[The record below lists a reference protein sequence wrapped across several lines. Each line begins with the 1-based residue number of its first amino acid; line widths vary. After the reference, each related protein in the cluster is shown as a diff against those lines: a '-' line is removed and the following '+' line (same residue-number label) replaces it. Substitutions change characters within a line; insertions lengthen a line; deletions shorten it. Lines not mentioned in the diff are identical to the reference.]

1 MYLKSVSIRNFK
13 TILNLDID
21 FSEGLNVIFGLN
33 EAGKSTFLE
42 ALTAVFFTN
51 ADSSSRDVAKFR
63 PWGTEADPY
72 VEVKFIAGGNE
83 YKLEKEFLGSRRGR
97 LFCSAIRLDS
107 TNKDKI
113 NEELA
118 KLLPLGVV
126 NENAYKRTFWIAQRE
141 LEDTIESL
149 HGEADIRTALQS
161 TIMKADG
168 DIEAIKTSIEARR
181 KVMGVGWGRP
191 ATYPG
196 PLELSRR
203 DAERLEAEA
212 KELRSKLTSLDTDI
226 QRHKHLTAQVS
237 TLENEIK
244 EDGDVLVAI
253 EKYKAARKLKESTDA
268 ALDAIQEEIDS
279 HQNDETRLLALRR
292 TIADLVVRQGMLD
305 VLLAKVKSAE
315 EVNRLRSRLQEDEA
329 LLETITDLDAK
340 IGLLQQGQAA
350 EQLVPKADV
359 GKVRV
364 LEKSIATKQ
373 AELRAAQLS
382 VEAKGIS
389 AVQLNIAEDTAPERT
404 EALREDE
411 TKEFRANERISLTL
425 PDAIQLMITSGVT
438 SAVTLH
444 KELQESES
452 SLSDLLT
459 RHTVMSATQL
469 AGKYEAQQ
477 KVQSDLTALQTER
490 RGALRS
496 RTDED
501 VRSSVASLRKQV
513 EEKAARIQGTK
524 PDESV
529 DDLRLQKDRS
539 VMELA
544 TARAESSQLELNA
557 KRFIERHG
565 SAEAAQQKRKEISR
579 EATKAEIGLKEIPK
593 MELPDDQ
600 VFLKKQRLQRNTT
613 ALAKTREDLLLLSGA
628 LQTVTISS
636 DIVCLKEVELEEAK
650 AVHQANLLEYEAYQI
665 LEKTLAEAEVEVS
678 RHLAEPIK
686 NILSVTLP
694 RLTSGRYSQVDLD
707 DTLEVQSIRYN
718 ALDVDPADLSTG
730 AKGQLAFALRL
741 ALVDHLSGN
750 ERQMIVLDDALVNFD
765 GDRLAEAKRLFVEV
779 AARHQILYLTCHSE
793 TADIPGSIL
802 HPL

>member
-42 ALTAVFFTN
+42 ALTAVFFIN
-51 ADSSSRDVAKFR
+51 ADSASRDVGKFR

-72 VEVKFIAGGNE
+72 VEVKFLAGGNE
-83 YKLEKEFLGSRRGR
+83 YKLEKEFLGSRRAR
-97 LFCSAIRLDS
+97 LSCSAIRLDS

-118 KLLPLGVV
+118 KLLPLGVGS
-126 NENAYKRTFWIAQRE
+126 EDAHKRTFWIAQRE
-141 LEDTIESL
+141 LEDTIELL
-149 HGEADIRTALQS
+149 HAEADIRTALQS

-168 DIEAIKTSIEARR
+168 DIEAIKTSIEVRR
-181 KVMGVGWGRP
+181 KAIGVGWGRP

-203 DAERLEAEA
+203 EAERLEAEA
-212 KELRSKLTSLDTDI
+212 KELRTRLTSLDTDI
-226 QRHKHLTAQVS
+226 QRHKHLTVQAS

-244 EDGDVLVAI
+244 EDGDVLAAI
-253 EKYKAARKLKESTDA
+253 EKYNAARKLKESTDA
-268 ALDAIQEEIDS
+268 ALDTIQEEIDS
-279 HQNDETRLLALRR
+279 HQHDEARLLALRK
-292 TIADLVVRQGMLD
+292 TIADLVERQGILD
-305 VLLAKVKSAE
+305 RLLTKAQSAE
-315 EVNRLRSRLQEDEA
+315 EVNRLRSQLQEDDA
-329 LLETITDLDAK
+329 LLETITNLETK
-340 IGLLQQGQAA
+340 IGLLQQKQAA

-359 GKVRV
+359 DNARA

-382 VEAKGIS
+382 VEAKGLRD
-389 AVQLNIAEDTAPERT
+389 VQLNIAEDTAPEHT
-404 EALREDE
+404 EALKKDE

-452 SLSDLLT
+452 SLNDLLT
-459 RHTVMSATQL
+459 RHTAVSATQL
-469 AGKYEAQQ
+469 AEKHEAQR
-477 KVQSDLTALQTER
+477 KLQSDVNALQTEK
-490 RGALRS
+490 RGALRG
-496 RTDED
+496 RTKED
-501 VRSSVASLRKQV
+501 VQNSVTSLRKEVQ
-513 EEKAARIQGTK
+513 EKGAQDRGSTSRE
-524 PDESV
+524 PV
-529 DDLRLQKDRS
+529 DDLRRQRDQ
-539 VMELA
+539 VVVDVA
-544 TARAESSQLELNA
+544 AARAEVVQLDSNA

-565 SAEAAQQKRKEISR
+565 SVEAAHQKRKEIAR
-579 EATKAEIGLKEIPK
+579 EASKAEAAFEETPK
-593 MELPDDQ
+593 MELSDDQ
-600 VFLKKQRLQRNTT
+600 VFLKKQRLEKNKASLDKAR
-613 ALAKTREDLLLLSGA
+613 ADLLRLSGA
-628 LQTVTISS
+628 LQATSVSS
-636 DIVCLKEVELEEAK
+636 DAVRLKEAELQETRA
-650 AVHQANLLEYEAYQI
+650 AYQTNLLEYEAYQI
-665 LEKTLAEAEVEVS
+665 LEKTLEKAEIEVS
-678 RHLAEPIK
+678 RHLSEPIK

-694 RLTSGRYSQVDLD
+694 RLTSGRYSQVNLD

-730 AKGQLAFALRL
+730 AKGQLALALRL
-741 ALVDHLSGN
+741 ALVDHLSGK

-793 TADIPGSIL
+793 TADIPGSVL
-802 HPL
+802 HHL